1 MPATVRFD
9 SSPAL
14 ARAGRCQRAL
24 ALRWRG
30 WQPTDRTREEPRHRS
45 RNRRL
50 FAHSWS
56 RKTQNHQRESK
67 ATPSAPRLP
76 PDFRFGSSRT
86 HSSTR
91 GSGGARGH
99 MTSDGGW
106 RLTDRTRGEPRHRRC
121 NWRFES
127 NQARVHRG
135 CRPVWPLRRIR
146 KGWEVP
152 GGQAPSDGAGGRPTT
167 TRVINHGIG
176 VAIGDF
182 PHTHGV
188 EPL

>member
-14 ARAGRCQRAL
+14 ARAGRCQRAR

-67 ATPSAPRLP
+67 ASPSAPRLP
-76 PDFRFGSSRT
+76 SDLAPPQRSQGRGG
-86 HSSTR
+86 TR
-91 GSGGARGH
+91 GQ
-99 MTSDGGW
+99 
-106 RLTDRTRGEPRHRRC
+106 RTRAWRWTRATPRRISSPHGRVALKRR
-121 NWRFES
+121 RRALIAYGAS
-127 NQARVHRG
+127 VASSAGVPPQARSVRCG
-135 CRPVWPLRRIR
+135 PAGSGREWYMWLRTPL
-146 KGWEVP
+146 
-152 GGQAPSDGAGGRPTT
+152 A
-167 TRVINHGIG
+167 RVALDTST
-176 VAIGDF
+176 AI
-182 PHTHGV
+182 
-188 EPL
+188 